1 MYVGPNSASKFV
13 TLIYIS
19 DRDKDRRSAIPKD
32 VPIVELS
39 PSSFSVN
46 EFENFPL
53 SGL

>member
-1 MYVGPNSASKFV
+1 MYAGPNSAIKFV

-19 DRDKDRRSAIPKD
+19 DRDKDRRSAIPKYT
-32 VPIVELS
+32 PIVDLS